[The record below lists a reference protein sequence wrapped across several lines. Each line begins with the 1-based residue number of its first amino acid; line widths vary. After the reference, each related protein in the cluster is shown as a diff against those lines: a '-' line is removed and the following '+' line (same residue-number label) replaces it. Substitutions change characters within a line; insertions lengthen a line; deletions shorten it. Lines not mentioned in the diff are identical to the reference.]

1 MAYCSYN
8 DLVLAFGENEVVNM
22 LDRDRDGT
30 EDDGVADDGIAFA
43 SDLIDG
49 YLRERYSLPISSVPR
64 NLVGVACDIARYR
77 YYQDQP
83 TDLVV
88 MRYQAA
94 LDWLRDVSRGVVNI
108 EIIDEP
114 ISNFIASS
122 TPEQVFTRLVW

>member
-1 MAYCSYN
+1 MSYCSYD

-22 LDRDRDGT
+22 LDRDRDGS

-64 NLVGVACDIARYR
+64 NLIGVACDIARYR

-94 LDWLRDVSRGVVNI
+94 LDWLRDVSKGIVNI

>member
-1 MAYCSYN
+1 
-8 DLVLAFGENEVVNM
+8 M
-22 LDRDRDGT
+22 LDRDRDGI
-30 EDDGVADDGIAFA
+30 EDNGVADDGIAFA
-43 SDLIDG
+43 NDLIDG

-94 LDWLRDVSRGVVNI
+94 LDWLRDVSKGIVNI
-108 EIIDEP
+108 EIIDDP

-122 TPEQVFTRLVW
+122 TPGQVFTRLVW

>member
-22 LDRDRDGT
+22 LDRDRDGS

-94 LDWLRDVSRGVVNI
+94 LDWLRDVSKGIVNI

>member
-22 LDRDRDGT
+22 LDRDRDGI
-30 EDDGVADDGIAFA
+30 EDNGVADDGIAFA
-43 SDLIDG
+43 NDLIDG

-94 LDWLRDVSRGVVNI
+94 LDWLRDVSKGIVNI
-108 EIIDEP
+108 EIIDDP

-122 TPEQVFTRLVW
+122 TPGQVFTRLVW

>member
-8 DLVLAFGENEVVNM
+8 DLVLAFGENEVINM
-22 LDRDRDGT
+22 LDRDRDGS

-94 LDWLRDVSRGVVNI
+94 LDWLRDVSKGIVNI

>member
-22 LDRDRDGT
+22 LDRDRDGI
-30 EDDGVADDGIAFA
+30 EDDGVVDDGIAFA

-49 YLRERYSLPISSVPR
+49 YLRERYSLPVSSVPR

-94 LDWLRDVSRGVVNI
+94 LDWLRDVSKGIVNI

-122 TPEQVFTRLVW
+122 TPDKVFTRLVW

>member
-43 SDLIDG
+43 TDLIDG

-83 TDLVV
+83 TDLIV

-94 LDWLRDVSRGVVNI
+94 LEWLRDVSNGIVNI

-114 ISNFIASS
+114 ISTFIASS